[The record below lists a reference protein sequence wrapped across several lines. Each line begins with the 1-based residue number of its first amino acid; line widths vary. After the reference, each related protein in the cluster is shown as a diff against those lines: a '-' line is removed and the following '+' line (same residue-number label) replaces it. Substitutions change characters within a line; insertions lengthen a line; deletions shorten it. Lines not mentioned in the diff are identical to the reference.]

1 MILLLL
7 NLLACNEGYDNH
19 DLVLLTS
26 YKAKDI
32 CSCIFVQGRDE
43 EYCRQWTKAKPNFAT
58 ISVDMD
64 NKIVHTEA
72 LQYWSASARWV
83 NERHGCVLEEN

>member
-1 MILLLL
+1 MIFLLLT
-7 NLLACNEGYDNH
+7 LLSRNEGYDNH

-32 CSCIFVQGRDE
+32 CSCIFVQGRE
-43 EYCRQWTKAKPNFAT
+43 SEYFRQWTKAKPNFAT
-58 ISVDMD
+58 ISVDLE
-64 NKIVHTEA
+64 NKVVHTEA

-83 NERHGCVLEEN
+83 SERHGCVLEDD